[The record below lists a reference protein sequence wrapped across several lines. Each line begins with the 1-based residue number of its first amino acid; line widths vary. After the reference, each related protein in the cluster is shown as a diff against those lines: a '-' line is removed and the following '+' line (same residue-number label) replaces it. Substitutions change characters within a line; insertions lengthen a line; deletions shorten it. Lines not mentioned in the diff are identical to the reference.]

1 MINELGKL
9 IKKYRKENELTQ
21 FEFAGLVGISEYYV
35 GAIERGSKVPG
46 RDTLIKLSNQLD
58 VPIEQLLNYESNYES
73 NYELKIESDIIYT
86 EICSL
91 NSQQKEFVLDSL
103 KRMTSFFKNQN
114 DEKK

>member
-1 MINELGKL
+1 M
-9 IKKYRKENELTQ
+9 
-21 FEFAGLVGISEYYV
+21 
-35 GAIERGSKVPG
+35 PG

-58 VPIEQLLNYESNYES
+58 VPIEQLLNYES

-103 KRMTSFFKNQN
+103 KRMTSFFKKQN

>member
-46 RDTLIKLSNQLD
+46 RETLIKLSNQLD
-58 VPIEQLLNYESNYES
+58 VPIEQLLNYES

-103 KRMTSFFKNQN
+103 KRMTSFFKKQN

>member
-1 MINELGKL
+1 MVNELGKL
-9 IKKYRKENELTQ
+9 IKKYRKENKLTQ

-58 VPIEQLLNYESNYES
+58 VPIEQLS

-103 KRMTSFFKNQN
+103 KRMY
-114 DEKK
+114 

>member
-1 MINELGKL
+1 MVNELGKL
-9 IKKYRKENELTQ
+9 IKKYRKENKLTQ

-46 RDTLIKLSNQLD
+46 RDTLIKLSNQHD
-58 VPIEQLLNYESNYES
+58 VPIEQLS

-103 KRMTSFFKNQN
+103 KRMY
-114 DEKK
+114 

>member
-1 MINELGKL
+1 MVNELGKL
-9 IKKYRKENELTQ
+9 IKKYRKENKLMK

-35 GAIERGSKVPG
+35 GAIERGSKVHG

-58 VPIEQLLNYESNYES
+58 VPTEQLLNYES

-103 KRMTSFFKNQN
+103 KRMY
-114 DEKK
+114 

>member
-1 MINELGKL
+1 MVNELGKL
-9 IKKYRKENELTQ
+9 IKKYRKENKFTK

-58 VPIEQLLNYESNYES
+58 VPTEQLLNYES

-103 KRMTSFFKNQN
+103 KRMY
-114 DEKK
+114 

>member
-1 MINELGKL
+1 M
-9 IKKYRKENELTQ
+9 
-21 FEFAGLVGISEYYV
+21 
-35 GAIERGSKVPG
+35 PG

-58 VPIEQLLNYESNYES
+58 VPIEQLLNYES